1 MKKRL
6 FTGLQPSGTLHI
18 GNYFGAL
25 KPTVELTQEYD
36 SMVMVADLHALTS
49 LKDGE
54 ALRRYTLDVV
64 KDYVAVGLNPAQTVI
79 FKQSDVPE
87 HAELGWIFDCLV
99 TVPFLELSHA
109 YKDKLAKGL
118 EANAGLFTYPMLMAA
133 DILLYDTDI
142 VPVGADQRQHVEYA
156 REAAKKFNLAF
167 GDTFKEPQERI
178 MESVATVPGTDG
190 KKMSKSY
197 KNTIP
202 LFGSKDEIAKAVMS
216 IVTDS
221 AAESPENVYNI
232 HRNFRNRDSLG
243 TLYKENKGK
252 YKALKEALIEDIEAT
267 VAPMREIRE
276 AMTDMDAR
284 AILREGAER
293 ARARAVEK
301 MADIRTKT
309 GLAL

>member
-64 KDYVAVGLNPAQTVI
+64 KDYVAVGLDPAQTVI

-118 EANAGLFTYPMLMAA
+118 EANT
-133 DILLYDTDI
+133 
-142 VPVGADQRQHVEYA
+142 
-156 REAAKKFNLAF
+156 
-167 GDTFKEPQERI
+167 
-178 MESVATVPGTDG
+178 
-190 KKMSKSY
+190 
-197 KNTIP
+197 
-202 LFGSKDEIAKAVMS
+202 
-216 IVTDS
+216 
-221 AAESPENVYNI
+221 
-232 HRNFRNRDSLG
+232 LG
-243 TLYKENKGK
+243 
-252 YKALKEALIEDIEAT
+252 
-267 VAPMREIRE
+267 
-276 AMTDMDAR
+276 
-284 AILREGAER
+284 
-293 ARARAVEK
+293 
-301 MADIRTKT
+301 
-309 GLAL
+309 